1 MSGCARS
8 GQSRIVLTNREDIE
22 MNQAL
27 AVATRDETLKSVGG
41 VEIFVRSWR
50 PDGPARGVVAI
61 VHGFNSH
68 SGHYPWVAE
77 QMVDRGLA
85 VYALDL
91 RGRGKSGG
99 ERFWV
104 DKFAD
109 YLSDVHGLV
118 TLARSRE
125 RGLPVF
131 ILGHS
136 AGGVI
141 SSVYALEHQAELAGL
156 VCESFAFQVYAPDFA
171 LAALK
176 GLSRIAPRAH
186 VLKLPNPGFSRDP
199 KVVAAMNSDPLI
211 ANENQPAHTVSE
223 MLRGTERLAR
233 EFPLIKLPVLILH
246 GAADKVTR
254 PEGSQ
259 RFYDNAGSAD
269 KTLKL
274 YDGHVHDLLNDLGKE
289 KVMADITQWID
300 ARVSGR

>member
-1 MSGCARS
+1 MS
-8 GQSRIVLTNREDIE
+8 
-22 MNQAL
+22 QAL
-27 AVATRDETLKSVGG
+27 AVATREETFRGVGG
-41 VEIFVRSWR
+41 VEIFLRSWR
-50 PDGPARGVVAI
+50 PDGPARAVVAI

-77 QMVDRGLA
+77 QLVDSGYA

-141 SSVYALEHQAELAGL
+141 SSVYTLEHQADLAGL
-156 VCESFAFQVYAPDFA
+156 ICESFAFQVYAPDFA
-171 LAALK
+171 LAVIK
-176 GLSRIAPRAH
+176 GVSRIAPRAR

-199 KVVAAMNSDPLI
+199 KVVQAMDQDPLI
-211 ANENQPAHTVSE
+211 AHEVQPAHTVAE
-223 MLRGTERLAR
+223 MVRADERLAR
-233 EFPLIKLPVLILH
+233 EFPRIELPVLILH

-254 PEGSQ
+254 PEGSR
-259 RFYDNAGSAD
+259 RFYDDAGSAD

-289 KVMADITQWID
+289 KVMADITRWLD
-300 ARVSGR
+300 ARSGK

>member
-1 MSGCARS
+1 MS
-8 GQSRIVLTNREDIE
+8 
-22 MNQAL
+22 QAV
-27 AVATRDETLKSVGG
+27 AVATREETMQGKGG

-68 SGHYPWVAE
+68 GGHYPWVAE
-77 QMVDRGLA
+77 QLVDRGFA

-104 DKFAD
+104 DEFAD
-109 YLSDVHGLV
+109 YLSDVHALV

-125 RGLPVF
+125 RGAPVF
-131 ILGHS
+131 VLGHS

-141 SSVYALEHQAELAGL
+141 SSCYALEHQAELAGL
-156 VCESFAFQVYAPDFA
+156 ICESFAFQVYAPDFA
-171 LAALK
+171 LFALK
-176 GLSRIAPRAH
+176 GLSRIVPRAH

-211 ANENQPAHTVSE
+211 ANENQPAHTVAE

-254 PEGSQ
+254 PGGSQ
-259 RFYDNAGSAD
+259 RFYDNAGSKD

-289 KVMADITQWID
+289 KVMADIAGWIE
-300 ARVSGR
+300 ARVSAR